1 MPREVFGPDFAYLPH
16 KDILSFEEIARV
28 ARVFVECGVQ
38 KIRLTGGEPLLR
50 RDMDRLVALLAAIPG
65 IDLSLTTNGSLLAK
79 RARALKEAGLQ
90 RVTVSLDAL
99 DEATFK
105 KMNDADYPVERVLEG
120 IEAADAVG
128 LEPIK
133 VNAVIQRDVNEH
145 AILDLAQH
153 FRGTPHV
160 VRFIEYMDVGST
172 NGWNLDQVVPSKE
185 VIERISAQF
194 PLESLDPLYPG
205 EVAQRWRYRD
215 GSGEVGVISSV
226 TQAFCSSCSRLRLS
240 TDGHIYTC
248 LFAQQGHDLRTM
260 LRDQTESDD
269 SNAVLR
275 SWIENHWRKR
285 EDRYS
290 EIRTADT
297 ARAQKIEMSYIGG

>member
-128 LEPIK
+128 LGPIK